1 MLGPLLFILFIDD
14 IKDKLSSTGGLFAD
28 DCVIY
33 REVSHKRDAD
43 ELQRFGEDFRMDE
56 ELAIVIEYKEMQSD
70 GNNEQEN
77 NSGFSSF
84 KYCLNGINL
93 EWVDSFRYLG
103 VIV

>member
-1 MLGPLLFILFIDD
+1 M
-14 IKDKLSSTGGLFAD
+14 DKLSSTGGLFAD

-33 REVSHKRDAD
+33 REVSYKRDAD

-56 ELAIVIEYKEMQSD
+56 ELAIVIEYKVMVITNKRTTV
-70 GNNEQEN
+70 G
-77 NSGFSSF
+77 F
-84 KYCLNGINL
+84 KYFLNGINL